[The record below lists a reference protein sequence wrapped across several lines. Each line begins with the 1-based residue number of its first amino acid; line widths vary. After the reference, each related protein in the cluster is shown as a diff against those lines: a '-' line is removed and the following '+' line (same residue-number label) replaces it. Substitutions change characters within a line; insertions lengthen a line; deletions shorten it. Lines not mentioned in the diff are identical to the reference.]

1 MSLHL
6 ASTAPHVHAAST
18 HDADMV
24 DWAGHQNPLDGR
36 SENRGRLLF
45 KGEDG
50 LPEAGIWRATPGS
63 WRPMLP
69 ADELCFFTAG
79 RATYRSDGG
88 EVIEIVPNTLVH
100 FKEGWQGEAEITET
114 IFVSYMFC
122 EGGNGG
128 DGPAGLPAV
137 TPVLRDP
144 ADLAG
149 LEDWGV
155 VPTMIEGVSRV
166 AGLVLSAEPDGRA
179 ESGVWSCTPGTW
191 ACTVTRDEFCHF
203 LRGRA
208 TYVHESGEVIEITP
222 DTAAFFP
229 RGWTGT
235 CTVHETVRKIYLIR

>member
-1 MSLHL
+1 MTLHL

-18 HDADMV
+18 FDVDMV
-24 DWAGHQNPLDGR
+24 DWAGHQHPLDGCSR
-36 SENRGRLLF
+36 NRGRLLF

-69 ADELCFFTAG
+69 ADELCYFTAG

-88 EVIEIVPNTLVH
+88 EVIDIAPGTLVH

-114 IFVSYMFC
+114 IFVTYMFS
-122 EGGNGG
+122 EGG
-128 DGPAGLPAV
+128 PAAA

-144 ADLAG
+144 ATLSG

-155 VPTMIEGVSRV
+155 VPTMITGTSKVS
-166 AGLVLSAEPDGRA
+166 GLVLSAEPDGRA
-179 ESGVWSCTPGTW
+179 ESGVWACTPGKW
-191 ACTVTRDEFCHF
+191 RCTVTSDEFCHF
-203 LRGRA
+203 LAGRA
-208 TYVHESGEVIEITP
+208 TYVHDSGDVIEIAP
-222 DTAAFFP
+222 DTAAFFR

-235 CTVHETVRKIYLIR
+235 CTVHQTVRKIYLIR

>member
-6 ASTAPHVHAAST
+6 SSTAPHVHAAST
-18 HDADMV
+18 FDAEMV

-36 SENRGRLLF
+36 SRNRGRLLY
-45 KGEDG
+45 KSEDG

-69 ADELCFFTAG
+69 ADELCYFTAG

-88 EVIEIVPNTLVH
+88 EVIDIAPGTLVH

-114 IFVSYMFC
+114 IFVTYMFC
-122 EGGNGG
+122 EGG
-128 DGPAGLPAV
+128 PATV

-144 ADLAG
+144 ATLSG

-155 VPTMIEGVSRV
+155 VPTMITGTSKVS
-166 AGLVLSAEPDGRA
+166 GLVLSCEPDGRA
-179 ESGVWSCTPGTW
+179 ESGVWACTPGKW
-191 ACTVTRDEFCHF
+191 RCTVTRDEFCHF
-203 LRGRA
+203 LSGRA
-208 TYVHESGEVIEITP
+208 TYVHESGDVVEIAP

-235 CTVHETVRKIYLIR
+235 CTVHQTVRKIYLIR

>member
-1 MSLHL
+1 MSLHI
-6 ASTAPHVHAAST
+6 ASTAPHVHAASSF
-18 HDADMV
+18 DADMV
-24 DWAGHQNPLDGR
+24 DWAGHQHPLDGR
-36 SENRGRLLF
+36 SRNRGRLLF

-69 ADELCFFTAG
+69 ADELCYFTAG

-88 EVIEIVPNTLVH
+88 EVIDITPGTLVH

-114 IFVSYMFC
+114 IFVTYMFS
-122 EGGNGG
+122 EGG
-128 DGPAGLPAV
+128 PAAA

-144 ADLAG
+144 ATLSG

-155 VPTMIEGVSRV
+155 VPTMITGTSKVS
-166 AGLVLSAEPDGRA
+166 GLVLSAEPDGRA
-179 ESGVWSCTPGTW
+179 ESGVWACTPGKW
-191 ACTVTRDEFCHF
+191 RCTVTSDEFCHF
-203 LRGRA
+203 LAGRA
-208 TYVHESGEVIEITP
+208 TYVHNSGDVIEIAP

-235 CTVHETVRKIYLIR
+235 CTVHQPVRKIYLIR

>member
-1 MSLHL
+1 MTLHL
-6 ASTAPHVHAAST
+6 ASTAPHVHAASSF
-18 HDADMV
+18 DADMV

-36 SENRGRLLF
+36 SRNRGRLLF

-69 ADELCFFTAG
+69 ADELCYFTAG
-79 RATYRSDGG
+79 RATYRSDAG
-88 EVIEIVPNTLVH
+88 EVIEITPGTLVH

-114 IFVSYMFC
+114 IFVTYMFS
-122 EGGNGG
+122 EGGKSETSSG
-128 DGPAGLPAV
+128 AT

-144 ADLAG
+144 ATLSG

-155 VPTMIEGVSRV
+155 VPTMITGTSKVS
-166 AGLVLSAEPDGRA
+166 GLVLSAEPDGRA
-179 ESGVWSCTPGTW
+179 ESGVWACTPGKW
-191 ACTVTRDEFCHF
+191 RCTVTSDEFCHF
-203 LRGRA
+203 LSGRA
-208 TYVHESGEVIEITP
+208 TYVHDSGDVIEIAP

-235 CTVHETVRKIYLIR
+235 CTVHQTVRKIYLIR